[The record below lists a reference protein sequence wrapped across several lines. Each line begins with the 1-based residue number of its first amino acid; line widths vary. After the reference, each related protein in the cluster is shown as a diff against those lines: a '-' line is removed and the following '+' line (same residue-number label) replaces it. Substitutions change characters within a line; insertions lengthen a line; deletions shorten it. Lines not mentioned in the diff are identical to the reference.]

1 MPLLMSPIDGQPM
14 RQVNRYGIELDV
26 CASSGGIWLDKG
38 ELEKLLAIIREETL
52 KENGDAAAYAP
63 HPPQIHGGYVYN
75 KRDDDDDDDDRRH
88 HRHEKDRY
96 YKDKPK
102 GKMSRVLDIFDF

>member
-52 KENGDAAAYAP
+52 KENGPAAAYASQP
-63 HPPQIHGGYVYN
+63 HSTHPQQYH
-75 KRDDDDDDDDRRH
+75 RHDDDDDDDDDRRG
-88 HRHEKDRY
+88 HRHEKGEYSRG
-96 YKDKPK
+96 KPK